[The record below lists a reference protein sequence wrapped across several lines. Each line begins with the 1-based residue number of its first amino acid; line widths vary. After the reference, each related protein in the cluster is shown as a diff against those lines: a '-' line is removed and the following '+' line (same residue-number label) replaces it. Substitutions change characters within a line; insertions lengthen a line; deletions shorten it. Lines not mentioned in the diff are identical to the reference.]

1 MTNRGPL
8 FFRATAVDRRSGPP
22 RRDWQTRHSLVHQIL
37 NQLTVFIAGD
47 PNQFSPLVPFPE
59 DSVFLTVEPLA
70 LALQDSFG
78 YQNLSIPSFLPL
90 KSRLGS
96 R

>member
-1 MTNRGPL
+1 MTNRGP

-70 LALQDSFG
+70 LALQNSFR
-78 YQNLSIPSFLPL
+78 IPKPFHPVFLAL
-90 KSRLGS
+90 
-96 R
+96 